1 MTGVRTMDDFACI
14 MVAKILGI
22 DGMIVIAA
30 AQMAREKNQARK
42 DVGEDRRKK
51 MGARALGG
59 LAAEAMLMGS
69 LSADNASAPHFMA
82 NALLKRYCNTPFVY
96 CVK

>member
-1 MTGVRTMDDFACI
+1 MDDFACI

-42 DVGEDRRKK
+42 DVGEDLRKK
-51 MGARALGG
+51 MGRPRPGRAGG
-59 LAAEAMLMGS
+59 GGD
-69 LSADNASAPHFMA
+69 ADGES
-82 NALLKRYCNTPFVY
+82 KC
-96 CVK
+96 